1 MRNFCKAAIFFL
13 RVYLS
18 GEINKPRRKSGF
30 LAGIIVNTCL
40 LTMDLTLAANPDT
53 LERVRETVTPEFL
66 ERLTHYALRKLGQKW
81 WRGVWDGKIPG
92 GVQPE
97 DLAIS
102 AIEAVLIGDP
112 DQGGRSWD
120 RQKDPDLMKFLR
132 DIIDSKASHLVER
145 AENARER
152 EPHPAEGE
160 SVSDFLDRK
169 RDHRSL
175 SEETLQI
182 SAEDEVENERLFF
195 ALLDEVK
202 GDPLLPKILEC
213 EWDGIYRRAEVAA
226 KLGVDVN
233 AITQAKKRLDRILPE
248 FRQKH
253 SQSNPFKTR

>member
-1 MRNFCKAAIFFL
+1 MRNFREAAAFFPAGL
-13 RVYLS
+13 TKR
-18 GEINKPRRKSGF
+18 GEINKLRGKSGF
-30 LAGIIVNTCL
+30 LAGIRVNTCL
-40 LTMDLTLAANPDT
+40 LTMDPTLAANPET

-66 ERLTHYALRKLGQKW
+66 ERLTHYALGKLGQKW

-92 GVQPE
+92 GVQAE

-120 RQKDPDLMKFLR
+120 QQKDPDLMKFLR

-152 EPHPAEGE
+152 EPRPAEGE

-169 RDHRSL
+169 RDDRSL
-175 SEETLQI
+175 PEETFQV
-182 SAEDEVENERLFF
+182 SADDEAENERLFF

-213 EWDGIYRRAEVAA
+213 EWDGINRRGDEFLEA
-226 KLGVDVN
+226 
-233 AITQAKKRLDRILPE
+233 RIIPE
-248 FRQKH
+248 QIEHRIC
-253 SQSNPFKTR
+253 

>member
-1 MRNFCKAAIFFL
+1 
-13 RVYLS
+13 
-18 GEINKPRRKSGF
+18 
-30 LAGIIVNTCL
+30 
-40 LTMDLTLAANPDT
+40 MDPTFAANPET
-53 LERVRETVTPEFL
+53 LERVKETVTPEFL
-66 ERLTHYALRKLGQKW
+66 ERLTHYALSKLKQKW

-92 GVQPE
+92 GVQAE
-97 DLAIS
+97 DLAMS

-120 RQKDPDLMKFLR
+120 AQKDPDLAKFLR

-145 AENARER
+145 AENAHER
-152 EPHPAEGE
+152 EPLPADGE

-169 RDHRSL
+169 RDHRTL
-175 SEETLQI
+175 TDETFQV
-182 SAEDEVENERLFF
+182 SAADEAENERLFF

-213 EWDGIYRRAEVAA
+213 EWDGVGRRAEVAA

-233 AITQAKKRLDRILPE
+233 AITQAKKRLDRILSK
-248 FRQKH
+248 FREKH

>member
-1 MRNFCKAAIFFL
+1 
-13 RVYLS
+13 
-18 GEINKPRRKSGF
+18 
-30 LAGIIVNTCL
+30 
-40 LTMDLTLAANPDT
+40 MDPTLAANPDT
-53 LERVRETVTPEFL
+53 LERIRETVTPDFL
-66 ERLTHYALRKLGQKW
+66 ERLTHYALGKLRQKW
-81 WRGVWDGKIPG
+81 WRGVWEGKIPG
-92 GVQPE
+92 GVQAE

-120 RQKDPDLMKFLR
+120 HQKDPDLMKFLR
-132 DIIDSKASHLVER
+132 DVVDSKASHLVER

-175 SEETLQI
+175 SEGTLQI
-182 SAEDEVENERLFF
+182 SADDEAENERLFF

-202 GDPLLPKILEC
+202 GDPLLSKILEC
-213 EWDGIYRRAEVAA
+213 EWDGIYRRAEVAV

-233 AITQAKKRLDRILPE
+233 AITQAKKRLDRILPQ
-248 FRQKH
+248 FRQKY
-253 SQSNPFKTR
+253 SQLNPFKTR